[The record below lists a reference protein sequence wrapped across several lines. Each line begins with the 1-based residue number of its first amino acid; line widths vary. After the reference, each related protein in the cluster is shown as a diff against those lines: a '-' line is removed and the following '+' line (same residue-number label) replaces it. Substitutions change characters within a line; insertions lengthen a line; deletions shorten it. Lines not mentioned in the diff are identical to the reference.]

1 MAQQKFIAEPKS
13 GTWVVRKASEGAS
26 TDVFVTQ
33 EAAWS
38 SARRLA
44 RGAGGIAEL
53 KSGQGRVLAS
63 NTYRT
68 K

>member
-1 MAQQKFIAEPKS
+1 MGQQRFIAEPKS
-13 GTWVVRKASEGAS
+13 GTWVVRKGNDSTS
-26 TDVFVTQ
+26 TDVFGTQ

-38 SARRLA
+38 NARRLA

-53 KSGQGRVLAS
+53 KSVQGRVVAS